1 MTIIIIMTIMTL
13 INIMTIM
20 IMIMMARY
28 GLSVPLSAL
37 SATEGRPLSLNFDF
51 N

>member
-1 MTIIIIMTIMTL
+1 MIIIIIIERIIM
-13 INIMTIM
+13 IIM
-20 IMIMMARY
+20 IMLRY

>member
-1 MTIIIIMTIMTL
+1 MKMIIIEMI
-13 INIMTIM
+13 IM
-20 IMIMMARY
+20 ITINMMIFRY

>member
-1 MTIIIIMTIMTL
+1 MSIVVIKLNGLRFRIVTVLMYTVP
-13 INIMTIM
+13 
-20 IMIMMARY
+20 RY

>member
-1 MTIIIIMTIMTL
+1 MSIIVIKLNGFIFRIVTVLMYTVP
-13 INIMTIM
+13 
-20 IMIMMARY
+20 RY

>member
-1 MTIIIIMTIMTL
+1 MTIIVKLNGLRFQIVTFLMYTVP
-13 INIMTIM
+13 
-20 IMIMMARY
+20 RY

>member
-1 MTIIIIMTIMTL
+1 MIFITIIFLLIIVITIL
-13 INIMTIM
+13 IIF
-20 IMIMMARY
+20 RY

>member
-1 MTIIIIMTIMTL
+1 MSIVVIKLNGFIFRIVTVVMNT
-13 INIMTIM
+13 
-20 IMIMMARY
+20 APRY

>member
-1 MTIIIIMTIMTL
+1 MIIMI
-13 INIMTIM
+13 IM
-20 IMIMMARY
+20 ITMITMIMLRY